1 MSIKPVNVFVT
12 PDSVKDLE
20 DRIENFSGGERAAA
34 WKGALMAWNLACKL
48 VDEATDAE
56 ELAVVWQEFVEVSD
70 EFVDFLVERLIVA
83 KYVDN
88 IEVFEAIEIWN
99 DKVTTKSELL

>member
-1 MSIKPVNVFVT
+1 MNIKPVNVFVT
-12 PDSVKDLE
+12 PDSMKDLE
-20 DRIENFSGGERAAA
+20 DRIESFSGGERAAA
-34 WKGALMAWNLACKL
+34 WMGAMMAWNLACKL
-48 VDEATDAE
+48 ADEATGA
-56 ELAVVWQEFVEVSD
+56 VEVSD

-88 IEVFEAIEIWN
+88 TEVFEAIEIWN